1 MHKKKFPHLRFAARL
16 SQVLIGLV
24 VSNAIASADSPGRRP
39 PQPLPPAGDADTRAD
54 IENPFV
60 QLVCDP
66 LVQRELALDASQLE
80 AVARAYAKVDSRL
93 WLLRDVTTGP
103 GATERAKLLAAVTA
117 ELDPALAGPPRARL
131 EQLVAR
137 ARGWT
142 GMLLEPT
149 ATRLQLTADQRSQI
163 VSVLNRTREEL
174 LEAAKVA
181 DPAAREKATLES
193 RHREAQDVQRLLT
206 PEQQQALAAAVGKD
220 FDLSQVRPLTFPAPE
235 LAEVEVWI
243 NSQPLTME
251 ALKGKVVAYHFW
263 AFGCINCVHNLPH
276 YAKWHAELAPR
287 GLVVLGM
294 HTPETQSERD
304 LEALKV
310 KVRDQAIL
318 YPVAMD
324 HENRNWAAWA
334 NSMWPSVYLVDKR
347 GRVRYWWYG
356 ELNWQGAAGEQFMRQ
371 KIEQLLAEGG

>member
-1 MHKKKFPHLRFAARL
+1 MHKKNFSRLRFFATLSQALTCLAAICAAAR
-16 SQVLIGLV
+16 
-24 VSNAIASADSPGRRP
+24 ADSPGRRP
-39 PQPLPPAGDADTRAD
+39 PQPLPPAGDAAPRAD
-54 IENPFV
+54 VENPFV

-66 LVQRELALDASQLE
+66 LVQRELALNPGQLE
-80 AVARAYAKVDSRL
+80 AVGRAYAKVDSRL

-103 GATERAKLLAAVTA
+103 GATERVKLLAAVAT
-117 ELDPALAGPPRARL
+117 ELEPALAGAPRVRL
-131 EQLVAR
+131 DQLATR
-137 ARGWT
+137 ARGWS
-142 GMLLEPT
+142 GILVDST
-149 ATRLQLTADQRSQI
+149 AARLQLSADQKSQI
-163 VSVLNRTREEL
+163 AAVLSRTRGEL
-174 LEAAKVA
+174 QQASTVA
-181 DPAAREKATLES
+181 DPAAREKAILEA
-193 RHREAQDVQRLLT
+193 RQREGQDVQRLLS

-235 LAEVEVWI
+235 LAEVEAWI
-243 NSQPLTME
+243 NSPPLTMH

-276 YAKWHAELAPR
+276 YAKWHADLAPR
-287 GLVVLGM
+287 GLVVLGV
-294 HTPETQSERD
+294 HTPETQTERD
-304 LEALKV
+304 VEALKV
-310 KVRDQAIL
+310 KVRDEAIM

-356 ELNWQGAAGEQFMRQ
+356 ELNWQGATGEQFMRQ